1 MKIKRTKY
9 DIIVNCLSLLC
20 LIGTFIF
27 LIVSW
32 ELIPNKIPG
41 HYNVVGEIDKITNKN
56 SLIIL
61 LAVGWGMF
69 ILISTVEKF
78 PQTWNT
84 GVQVTEKNKE
94 KVYRILKNMLGT
106 IKLLISAVF
115 SYLTIVSTT
124 VENLPITFLP
134 IFLVLIFGSI
144 TYFIIQLIKA
154 K

>member
-27 LIVSW
+27 LIVLW